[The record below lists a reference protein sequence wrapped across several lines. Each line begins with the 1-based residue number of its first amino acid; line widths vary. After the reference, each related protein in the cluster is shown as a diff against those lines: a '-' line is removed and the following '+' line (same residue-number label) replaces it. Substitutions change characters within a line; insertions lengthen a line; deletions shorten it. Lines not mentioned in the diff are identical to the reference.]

1 MVKRVIDRVLNE
13 AVGTIQFRALKN
25 IKDFGMVVLGAGGNP
40 QEWADGIAGILK
52 DEKIVVP
59 SVETFSQVAIIKGN
73 KLDYDER
80 DLATSNDMGSLLLGD
95 RGRTD
100 LLLVFNH
107 ESKPHIGKLA
117 MWRLRFG
124 DISWVDD
131 FIVNYAKDYK

>member
-25 IKDFGMVVLGAGGNP
+25 LKDFGMVVLGAGGNP

-80 DLATSNDMGSLLLGD
+80 DLATSNDRSSSC
-95 RGRTD
+95 
-100 LLLVFNH
+100 FQ
-107 ESKPHIGKLA
+107 P
-117 MWRLRFG
+117 
-124 DISWVDD
+124 
-131 FIVNYAKDYK
+131 